1 MKVFIVYYETAAG
14 NRYMTLLV
22 ARKVYGQPKIAVRR
36 WQEEIGMSE
45 IRTFST
51 ENYYRALELF
61 MATSDDDYSK
71 MFSAGEVM
79 LA

>member
-22 ARKVYGQPKIAVRR
+22 ARKVYGQPKIAIRR
-36 WQEEIGMSE
+36 WREDVGMSE
-45 IRTFST
+45 IRIFST
-51 ENYYRALELF
+51 DNYYRALELF

-71 MFSAGEVM
+71 MLSAGEVM
-79 LA
+79 MV